1 MSNLISIPYSPQN
14 GILAANIALV
24 NKKITQITQQ
34 GRIIQGEGANQP
46 GVNKP
51 RGEWAGGESSTV
63 RG

>member
-51 RGEWAGGESSTV
+51 RGE
-63 RG
+63 